1 MTRSRRT
8 SLAALAAIAA
18 LVIPPCLECPA
29 GAPAEAVA
37 ATPGHGHG
45 HGHESGGP
53 GEGCA
58 TITAPSSTAFAPVS
72 NPPADFSPA
81 PSARL
86 LPAAPPPEGAAGSLT
101 AAAGDGVPRLLQH
114 RPLRI

>member
-1 MTRSRRT
+1 VV
-8 SLAALAAIAA
+8 ALAAIAA
-18 LVIPPCLECPA
+18 LVISPCLECPA

-45 HGHESGGP
+45 HGHESAAP
-53 GEGCA
+53 GDACA

-72 NPPADFSPA
+72 NPPADVSPA
-81 PSARL
+81 AGARL
-86 LPAAPPPEGAAGSLT
+86 LPAAPPLEVAAGSP
-101 AAAGDGVPRLLQH
+101 AAPPCDGVPRVLQH